1 LADGARTVVCS
12 HRSVLPELI
21 AAAADQASE
30 VLPGRPLESGDFLVS
45 HHRGGVPVA
54 VERFEI

>member
-1 LADGARTVVCS
+1 
-12 HRSVLPELI
+12 VLPELI
-21 AAAADQASE
+21 AAAADQAPE
-30 VLPGRPLESGDFLVS
+30 VLPGRPLEPGDFMVF